1 MNNLAGRKEDC
12 LLLNLRRILL
22 VLFGAAFIAF
32 AQDRGTISGTVTDS
46 SGGAVPGA
54 SVTLTNPATGLT
66 LRFTSSADGGFEF
79 ASLPA
84 GQYKIAIEKTG
95 FRREEMSAVTVAV
108 NSNTRVQAQLQLGQ
122 LQEVVQVQSTATNLQ
137 TDRSDLGKVIDTQA
151 IQDLPL
157 FVSGGMRSNLAFA
170 TLAPGVRTD
179 LSQDIDEGG
188 SPVVGGGTGGSN
200 TSFLVDGGEAASQR
214 RNDPQMRVTG
224 VDGVEE
230 FKVQTSAYSAE
241 YGHTSNGILN
251 YTTKSGTNQFHGS
264 LFAQIR
270 NQALNANGFFYVA
283 PLPSAQT
290 VHNQND
296 EAVSIGGP
304 IFIPKVVNLRNKA
317 FFFFTGERSR
327 AKDIISSALLSV
339 PTAAARQG
347 NFSGYLGS
355 NGQPIVIYNPFDAAG
370 NVLSNANARI
380 PFPGNIIPLTM
391 INPVAAQL
399 LSLEPLPQNPNAFI
413 NNNPVVNT
421 GQRDPGENQG
431 VYSIKGDY
439 NPTDKMRF
447 NGLFS
452 RQYFN
457 GCQIC
462 LGPIP
467 GPEGE
472 GFQEAFD
479 NKYVSFNMDYV
490 FKPTLLNHFSFNY
503 YQRDGIE
510 AGNERLGAN
519 TGPYGLATEIPGDPS
534 YVKAPNYTSY
544 DTSGNG
550 FGNYNSFVQTYSPSR
565 TYGVRES
572 MTWIKGRHTVKYGFD
587 YLRMNYARSDCNGC
601 GGEIGFNSTATS
613 NPSVNGTTGADLASF
628 LLGTA
633 NSGLFNFNGN
643 INDVYPYYAWYVQDD
658 IKVSQKL
665 TINVGLRY
673 DLPLARRE
681 PHAQNSN
688 FDPLIPNPNAGNLL
702 GALIFAG
709 SGQGRS
715 GRTALYQHR
724 DYAFGPRLGFAWQA
738 LPKTVIRAGGAIFYN
753 SNKEDGNADGG
764 IQGFGGNFSAPA
776 NYFSSGISMLLPNG
790 SNTAL
795 AGFNPYSSLIA
806 AAAPPQVNPSLIN
819 FGSPSYFSDG
829 IGGQYYDFNFTIEHS
844 LTPSTLFRASYH
856 ATYGNQVQSSQQY
869 NQLNPKYIP
878 IYGNLLTQ
886 SLSSIMSTPASNAVL
901 AANGYTLP
909 YAAYPLTQTL
919 ANSLEPYPQYGSIS
933 GTTNG
938 GHSTYN
944 ALETQVSRSMS
955 KGLFAQVSYTFSKWL
970 SDNTSP
976 NVYAENRE
984 KDLNGS
990 DRPHIIAIAY
1000 VYEIPFGRGKQFG
1013 NNVHPVVDAIAGGWK
1028 LSGVQQYQS
1037 GAPFGVS
1044 CSQNLYGAGVARC
1057 ELNPGVPLINP
1068 NWQPSNP
1075 SSPYLNKAAFSTPA
1089 NGVFGDVGAI
1099 VPGLRNPWQLNENL
1113 ALSKIFKLGSEKKTL
1128 ELRGSAS
1135 NISNR
1140 HFLTGINTT
1149 LTSSAFGTFSNPQ
1162 AELPRNIEFS
1172 LRFRF

>member
-1 MNNLAGRKEDC
+1 MTETLQVE
-12 LLLNLRRILL
+12 
-22 VLFGAAFIAF
+22 
-32 AQDRGTISGTVTDS
+32 
-46 SGGAVPGA
+46 A
-54 SVTLTNPATGLT
+54 S
-66 LRFTSSADGGFEF
+66 
-79 ASLPA
+79 AS
-84 GQYKIAIEKTG
+84 
-95 FRREEMSAVTVAV
+95 
-108 NSNTRVQAQLQLGQ
+108 
-122 LQEVVQVQSTATNLQ
+122 NLQ
-137 TDRSDLGKVIDTQA
+137 TDRSDLGKVIDKDA
-151 IQDLPL
+151 IADLPL
-157 FVSGGMRSNLAFA
+157 FVSGGMRSTEAFA
-170 TLAPGVRTD
+170 VLTPGLRTD
-179 LSQDIDEGG
+179 LSQDIDTTGG
-188 SPVVGGGTGGSN
+188 SPTVGGGTSGSN
-200 TSFLVDGGEAASQR
+200 TSLLVDGGEATSQR
-214 RNDPQMRVTG
+214 RNDPQMRVTSVEG
-224 VDGVEE
+224 IEE

-251 YTTKSGTNQFHGS
+251 YTTKSGTNDFHGTAFVQ
-264 LFAQIR
+264 LR

-290 VHNQND
+290 IHNQND
-296 EAVSIGGP
+296 EAVSFGGP

-317 FFFFTGERSR
+317 FFFFSGERSR
-327 AKDIISSALLSV
+327 AKDIVSSALLSV

-355 NGQPIVIYNPFDAAG
+355 NGQPIVIYNPFDGAG
-370 NVLSNANARI
+370 NVLSNANARV
-380 PFPGNIIPLTM
+380 PFPSNVIPLTM

-413 NNNPVVNT
+413 NNNPVINT

-431 VYSIKGDY
+431 VYAIKGDY

-447 NGLFS
+447 SGLFS

-457 GCQIC
+457 GCDIC

-510 AGNERLGAN
+510 AGNERLGSN
-519 TGPYGLATEIPGDPS
+519 TSGYGLSTEIPGNPS
-534 YVKAPNYTSY
+534 YTKSPNYTSY
-544 DTSGNG
+544 DISGNG
-550 FGNYNSFVQTYSPSR
+550 FGNFNSFVQTYSPSR
-565 TYGVRES
+565 TYVLRES

-587 YLRMNYARSDCNGC
+587 YIRMNYGRSDCNGC
-601 GGEIGFNSTATS
+601 DGEIGFNSTATS
-613 NPSVNGTTGADLASF
+613 NPSVSGTTGADLASF

-643 INDVYPYYAWYVQDD
+643 INDVYPYYAWYIQDD
-658 IKVSQKL
+658 IKVTKKL
-665 TINVGLRY
+665 TVNIGLRY

-681 PHAQNSN
+681 PNAQNSN
-688 FDPLIPNPNAGNLL
+688 FDAYVPNPAAGGLL

-709 SGQGRS
+709 SGA
-715 GRTALYQHR
+715 GRTGDAALYAHR
-724 DYAFGPRLGFAWQA
+724 EFAFGPRVGFAWQVM
-738 LPKTVIRAGGAIFYN
+738 PKTVIRAGGAIFYN

-776 NYFSSGISMLLPNG
+776 NYFSSGISILLPN
-790 SNTAL
+790 STNSAN
-795 AGFNPYSSLIA
+795 AGFNPYTALIA
-806 AAAPPQVNPSLIN
+806 TAKPPQVNPSLIN
-819 FGSPSYFSDG
+819 YGSPSYFSDG
-829 IGGQYYDFNFTIEHS
+829 IGGQYYDLNLTVEHS
-844 LTPSTLFRASYH
+844 ITPRTLFRASYH
-856 ATYGNQVQSSQQY
+856 GTWGNQVQSSQQF

-886 SLSSIMSTPASNAVL
+886 SLSSIMSTPSSNAVL
-901 AANGYTLP
+901 AANGFTLP

-919 ANSLEPYPQYGSIS
+919 ANALEPFPQYGSIS
-933 GTTNG
+933 GTTHG

-944 ALETQVSRSMS
+944 ALETQVSRTMS

-990 DRPHIIAIAY
+990 DRPHILAIAY
-1000 VYEIPFGRGKQFG
+1000 VYDIPFGRGKQFG
-1013 NNVHPVVDAIAGGWK
+1013 ANIHPVIDAIAGGWK
-1028 LSGVQQYQS
+1028 FSGVQQYQS
-1037 GAPFGVS
+1037 GAPFGLS
-1044 CSQNLYGAGVARC
+1044 CSQNLYGAGAARC
-1057 ELNPGVPLINP
+1057 SLNPGAGTAALPLINP
-1068 NWQPSNP
+1068 NFDPSNRN
-1075 SSPYLNKAAFSTPA
+1075 SSYLNKAAFSQPV
-1089 NGVFGDVGAI
+1089 NGVFGNLGAI
-1099 VPGLRNPWQLNENL
+1099 VPGLRNPIQMNENI
-1113 ALSKIFKLGSEKKTL
+1113 ALSKVFRLGSEKRTL

-1135 NISNR
+1135 NIANR
-1140 HFLTGINTT
+1140 HWLTGINTT

-1172 LRFRF
+1172 LRFKF

>member
-1 MNNLAGRKEDC
+1 LSNPCK
-12 LLLNLRRILL
+12 ILVCL
-22 VLFGAAFIAF
+22 VLLGGCAM
-32 AQDRGTISGTVTDS
+32 AQDRGSITGTVTDA
-46 SGGAVPGA
+46 SGSAVPSA
-54 SVTLTNPATGLT
+54 AVTLRNPETGVT
-66 LRFTSSADGGFEF
+66 LKFTSGSTGNFAF

-84 GQYKIAIEKTG
+84 GRYNVDVEMQG
-95 FRREEMSAVTVAV
+95 FRKSEMTGVNVAV
-108 NSNTRVQAQLQLGQ
+108 NTDTRIDIKLEVGQ
-122 LQEVVQVQSTATNLQ
+122 VKETVEVQSTASVLQ

-151 IQDLPL
+151 ISDLPL

-179 LSQDIDEGG
+179 LSQDVDEGG

-200 TSFLVDGGEAASQR
+200 TSYLVDGGESTSQR
-214 RNDPQMRVTG
+214 RNDPQMRVTSVEG
-224 VDGVEE
+224 IEE

-251 YTTKSGTNQFHGS
+251 YTTKSGTNEFHGT

-304 IFIPKVVNLRNKA
+304 VIIPKVVNLRNRA
-317 FFFFTGERSR
+317 FFFFSGERSR

-355 NGQPIVIYNPFDAAG
+355 NGQPIPIYNPFDGSG
-370 NVLSNANARI
+370 NVLANANNRV
-380 PFPGNIIPLTM
+380 PFPGNIIPPSM
-391 INPVAAQL
+391 INPVAATL
-399 LSLEPLPQNPNAFI
+399 LSYEPLPQNPNAFI

-421 GQRDPGENQG
+421 GQRDPGEDQG
-431 VYSIKGDY
+431 VYAIKGDY

-490 FKPTLLNHFSFNY
+490 VRPTFLMHFSFNY

-510 AGNERLGAN
+510 AGNQRLGPN
-519 TGPYGLATEIPGDPS
+519 TGTYGLATEIPGDTS
-534 YVKAPNYTSY
+534 YLKAPNYTSY

-565 TYGVRES
+565 TYGARES
-572 MTWIKGRHTVKYGFD
+572 MTWFKGKHTVKFGFD
-587 YLRMNYARSDCNGC
+587 YLRLNYGRSDCNGC

-613 NPSVNGTTGADLASF
+613 NPSVNGTTGADLASL
-628 LLGTA
+628 LLGVA

-643 INDVYPYYAWYVQDD
+643 INYIYPYYAWYLQDD
-658 IKVSQKL
+658 IKVSRTL
-665 TINVGLRY
+665 TLNIGLRY

-681 PHAQNSN
+681 PNGQSSN
-688 FDPLIPNPNAGNLL
+688 FDPYIQNPGAGNLL

-709 SGQGRS
+709 SGPGRS
-715 GRTALYQHR
+715 GQSSILQHR
-724 DYAFGPRLGFAWQA
+724 TLAFGPRLGFAWQVT
-738 LPKTVIRAGGAIFYN
+738 PKTVIRAGGAIFYN

-764 IQGFGGNFSAPA
+764 IQGFGGNFNAPA
-776 NYFSSGISMLLPNG
+776 NYFSSGISIILPNG
-790 SNTAL
+790 SNGAI
-795 AGFNPYSSLIA
+795 AGFNPYKALIA
-806 AAAPPQVNPSLIN
+806 VAAPPQVNPSLIN

-829 IGGQYYDFNFTIEHS
+829 RVGQYYDYNFTVERSI
-844 LTPSTLFRASYH
+844 TASTLFRTSFH
-856 ATYGNQVQSSQQY
+856 ATYGNQVQSSQQF

-886 SLSSIMSTPASNAVL
+886 PLNSLVSANGTITNPVL
-901 AANGYTLP
+901 IANGYALP

-919 ANSLEPYPQYGSIS
+919 ANSLEPFPQYGSIS

-944 ALETQVSRSMS
+944 ALETQLSHRFS
-955 KGLFAQVSYTFSKWL
+955 KGLFAQISYTFSKWL

-984 KDLNGS
+984 KDLNGA
-990 DRPHIIAIAY
+990 DRPHILAIAY
-1000 VYEIPFGRGKQFG
+1000 VYDLPFGRGKQFG
-1013 NNVHPVVDAIAGGWK
+1013 ASWNPLVDALLGGWK
-1028 LSGVQQYQS
+1028 VSAVQQYQS

-1044 CSQNLYGAGVARC
+1044 CGQNLYGAGSARC
-1057 ELNPGVPLINP
+1057 SINPGVPLINP
-1068 NWQPSNP
+1068 TWNP
-1075 SSPYLNKAAFSTPA
+1075 ANPTSSYLNKAAFYQPA
-1089 NGVFGDVGAI
+1089 NGVFGTLGAI
-1099 VPGLRNPWQLNENL
+1099 VPGLRNPWQLNENV
-1113 ALSKIFKLGSEKKTL
+1113 ALSKIFKLASEKRTL

-1135 NISNR
+1135 NIANR
-1140 HFLTGINTT
+1140 HLLSGINTT
-1149 LTSSAFGTFSNPQ
+1149 VTSSAFGQFSNPQ

>member
-1 MNNLAGRKEDC
+1 M
-12 LLLNLRRILL
+12 NLRRILFIL
-22 VLFGAAFIAF
+22 LCAAFLAV
-32 AQDRGTISGTVTDS
+32 AQDRGNVSGTVTDS
-46 SGGAVPGA
+46 SGAAVPGA
-54 SVTLTNPATGLT
+54 TVTLSNPATGLT
-66 LRFTSSADGGFEF
+66 LRFTSASDGSFEF

-84 GQYKIAIEKTG
+84 GVYKITIEKTG

-122 LQEVVQVQSTATNLQ
+122 LQEVVQVQSTASNLQ

-151 IQDLPL
+151 IADLPL

-179 LSQDIDEGG
+179 LSQDVDEGG

-264 LFAQIR
+264 LFAQLR

-296 EAVSIGGP
+296 EAASIGGP
-304 IFIPKVVNLRNKA
+304 IVIPKVVNMRNKA

-355 NGQPIVIYNPFDAAG
+355 NGQPIVIYNPFDASG
-370 NVLSNANARI
+370 NVLANANARI

-391 INPVAAQL
+391 INPVAAKL
-399 LSLEPLPQNPNAFI
+399 LSYEPLPQNPNAFI

-431 VYSIKGDY
+431 VYSIKGDF

-510 AGNERLGAN
+510 AGNERLGSN
-519 TGPYGLATEIPGDPS
+519 TGPYGLATEIPGNPS
-534 YVKAPNYTSY
+534 YMKAPNYTSY

-550 FGNYNSFVQTYSPSR
+550 FGNFNSFVQTYSPSR
-565 TYGVRES
+565 TYGLRES

-587 YLRMNYARSDCNGC
+587 YLRMNYGRSDCNGC

-643 INDVYPYYAWYVQDD
+643 INDVYPYYAWYIQDD
-658 IKVSQKL
+658 IKVNHKL
-665 TINVGLRY
+665 TLNVGMRY

-681 PHAQNSN
+681 PQSQNSN
-688 FDPLIPNPNAGNLL
+688 FDAFIPNPSAGNLP

-709 SGQGRS
+709 SGPGRS

-776 NYFSSGISMLLPNG
+776 NYLSSGISILLPNG

-795 AGFNPYSSLIA
+795 SGFNPYSSLIA

-829 IGGQYYDFNFTIEHS
+829 IGGQYYDFNFTLEHS
-844 LTPSTLFRASYH
+844 VTPSTLFRASYH
-856 ATYGNQVQSSQQY
+856 ATYGNQVQSSQQF

-886 SLSSIMSTPASNAVL
+886 SLSSIISTPASNAVL
-901 AANGYTLP
+901 VANGYTLP
-909 YAAYPLTQTL
+909 YPTYPLTQTL
-919 ANSLEPYPQYGSIS
+919 ANSLEPFPQYGSIS
-933 GTTNG
+933 GTTHG

-944 ALETQVSRSMS
+944 ALETQLSRTMS

-984 KDLNGS
+984 KDLSGS

-1013 NNVHPVVDAIAGGWK
+1013 NNVHPVIDAIAGGWK
-1028 LSGVQQYQS
+1028 ISGVQQYQS

-1044 CSQNLYGAGVARC
+1044 CSQNLYGAGSARC
-1057 ELNPGVPLINP
+1057 QLNPGVPLLNP
-1068 NWQPSNP
+1068 SWIPSSP

-1089 NGVFGDVGAI
+1089 NGVFGNVGAI

-1113 ALSKIFKLGSEKKTL
+1113 ALTKIFRLGSEKRTL

-1135 NISNR
+1135 NIANR
-1140 HFLTGINTT
+1140 HWLTGINTT